1 MIYEFKDELKKE
13 KEEKKRRHFCISQI
27 PILNCKIPETTLRVT
42 NPAARKLYTL

>member
-1 MIYEFKDELKKE
+1 MNLKMSLKK
-13 KEEKKRRHFCISQI
+13 KKKKRKDDHFCISQI